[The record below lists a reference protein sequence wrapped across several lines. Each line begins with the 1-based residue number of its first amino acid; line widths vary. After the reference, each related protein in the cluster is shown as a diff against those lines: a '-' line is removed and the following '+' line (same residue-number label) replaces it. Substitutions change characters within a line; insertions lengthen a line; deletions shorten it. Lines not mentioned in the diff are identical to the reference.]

1 MTQKTLCELLA
12 PAGSLEKLK
21 TAIHYGA
28 DAVYLGGEKYS
39 LRAHATNFSE
49 KEIKEGVDYAHNH
62 DVKVYVTVNI
72 FAHNRDLTAL
82 PDYLLYLQAA
92 GVDGLI
98 ISDPGIFKIAREIT
112 PNLPIHL
119 STQANV
125 TNSESA
131 RFWVEQGARR
141 LNLARELGFSE
152 ICEIRNSIKEAEI
165 EVFVH
170 GALCISYSG
179 RCMLSNYLTGRN
191 ANQGDC
197 AHPCRYSYRI
207 EEAKRPD
214 QFFPVEED
222 HRGTYIFNSKDL
234 CLINRL
240 PSLVAAG
247 VDSIKIEGR
256 MKGIYYA
263 GGMVRIYRAALDAI
277 QRATKEPPSQLVQL
291 SKEFT
296 EEINKLGSRGYTEN
310 FFDSPPD
317 QNEMRYE
324 GPKVE
329 QVYIPAATVWRSGL
343 EGHIKSRHTLR
354 PGDKLELMGK
364 GLKNIPFEITGLF
377 SEEGTPL
384 QQANPGS
391 LVSMKTKPEINWQ
404 KHGIIRK
411 VQPERCGPLT

>member
-1 MTQKTLCELLA
+1 MAQKTLCELLA

-39 LRAHATNFSE
+39 LRAHATNFSA
-49 KEIKEGVDYAHNH
+49 KEMKEGVEYAHAH
-62 DVKVYVTVNI
+62 GVKIYVTVNI
-72 FAHNRDLTAL
+72 FAHNRDLASL
-82 PDYLLYLQAA
+82 PDYLLSLQDI

-98 ISDPGIFKIAREIT
+98 ISDPGIFKIARART
-112 PNLPIHL
+112 PNVPIHL

-131 RFWVEQGARR
+131 QFWVDQGARR
-141 LNLARELGFSE
+141 LNLARELGFAE
-152 ICEIRNSIKEAEI
+152 ISEIRNSIDNAEI
-165 EVFVH
+165 EIFVH

-197 AHPCRYSYRI
+197 AHPCRYSYRL

-222 HRGTYIFNSKDL
+222 QRGTYIFNSKDL
-234 CLINRL
+234 CLIKQL

-277 QRATKEPPSQLVQL
+277 EKNPGQRVQL
-291 SKEFT
+291 DQRFM

-310 FFDSPPD
+310 FFDSPPN

-329 QVYIPAATVWRSGL
+329 QVFIPVATVHSSGS
-343 EGHIKSRHTLR
+343 ECRIKSRHTLR
-354 PGDKLELMGK
+354 PGDTLELMGK
-364 GLKNIPFEITGLF
+364 GLENIPFEVTDLL
-377 SEEGTPL
+377 SEKGVSLE
-384 QQANPGS
+384 QANPGS
-391 LVSMKTKPEINWQ
+391 VVTMKTKPEISWQ

-411 VQPERCGPLT
+411 VQPERCGSL